1 MPTQQRIRSGNRIQA
16 KVVALGKPTTLAQF
30 SDLDLTDVSDGAI
43 LIYDAARQKFV
54 ATNEIRNSNIT
65 IDGGTY

>member
-30 SDLDLTDVSDGAI
+30 SDLDLTDARDGAV
-43 LIYDAARQKFV
+43 LIYDGARQKFV
-54 ATNEIRNSNIT
+54 ARNNVQNANTI

>member
-30 SDLDLTDVSDGAI
+30 SDLDVTDAREGSV
-43 LIYDAARQKFV
+43 LIYDATRQKFI
-54 ATNEIRNSNIT
+54 ARNDIQNSNII